1 MAPSLSI
8 SMVLVA
14 WSTSIFFYGTLPFDS
29 AIPFVGASESSA
41 LQLEAKALL
50 KSGWWGRPTTSNA
63 SGHCKWRGITCNA
76 SGSVT
81 EIGIPFNLGE
91 MSKLN
96 LSSFPNLVRLDLH
109 GTGLRG
115 SIPAEIGTLS
125 KLTYLDLSGN
135 DLTGALPLSLT
146 NLTQLVVL
154 NVSYN
159 QIAGPI
165 PSSLS
170 LLIRLTNFVLYGNR
184 INGFIPSEIGK
195 LRYLVELDLDQN
207 MLTGPIPSTLGNL
220 TNLKYLYLD
229 RKSVV

>member
-14 WSTSIFFYGTLPFDS
+14 WSTSVLFYGTYFDS

-50 KSGWWGRPTTSNA
+50 ESGWWGSANTNNVSSR
-63 SGHCKWRGITCNA
+63 CKWPGITCNA
-76 SGSVT
+76 GGSVT
-81 EIGIPFNLGE
+81 DIAIELGGFYLGE

-109 GTGLRG
+109 GTGLQG
-115 SIPAEIGTLS
+115 SIPVEIGTLL

-135 DLTGALPLSLT
+135 NLKGALPLSLT
-146 NLTQLVVL
+146 NLTQLMVL
-154 NVSYN
+154 NVSHN
-159 QIAGPI
+159 QITGPI

-170 LLIRLTNFVLYGNR
+170 LLIRLTDFVLYYNR
-184 INGFIPSEIGK
+184 INGSIPSEIGK
-195 LRYLVELDLDQN
+195 LRYLVT
-207 MLTGPIPSTLGNL
+207 LT
-220 TNLKYLYLD
+220 
-229 RKSVV
+229 